1 MNFRSRAVC
10 TLLMIMFSFSV
21 WAEGGRV
28 LAPNLKPENDSFEQA
43 KLTVKAD
50 DRASDKGAEK
60 SADRVSEKY
69 SDTAA
74 DKRQEGEIAL
84 KKSEDRS
91 KTVSASS
98 KESEIPFQL
107 DDKTSKKSSM
117 DPLLRLFLTMGVL
130 VVLLAGTMWG
140 IKKYSKDGKTNL
152 HTMKMRVLAQHYLG
166 PKKSLI
172 VVQVAGETILL
183 GVTEQNISM
192 LKNLALID
200 DEVPEQVPQN
210 FEREMESFDDEP
222 AHRDDFALRGL
233 NDVKDIVSTRLKG
246 MRRM

>member
-1 MNFRSRAVC
+1 MGIRTRAIC
-10 TLLMIMFSFSV
+10 TLLLTVFSLSV

-28 LAPNLKPENDSFEQA
+28 LAPNLKPETDSFEQA

-50 DRASDKGAEK
+50 DKVSEREIDKTQDKGSEIS
-60 SADRVSEKY
+60 SA
-69 SDTAA
+69 
-74 DKRQEGEIAL
+74 KRQEGEISL
-84 KKSEDRS
+84 KKSEERS
-91 KTVSASS
+91 KSVTASS

-210 FEREMESFDDEP
+210 FAREMESFDDESG
-222 AHRDDFALRGL
+222 HQDDFALRGL